1 MAAMTSVFSSKGDV
15 AYAELRHRILS
26 GSLAPGSKLDQ
37 YELADDMSMSITPVR
52 EAIRRLSTEGLI
64 ELGSHRT
71 ARIAGVGAA
80 EARELHEVRLLLDP
94 GAAELAAQRRTEGD
108 LADLREAAS
117 RLVPVTREQGEEA
130 LVATAPS
137 TGRSTSPRTTTCSSP
152 PSMTSGT
159 SRTAIGASGC
169 SCRPAP
175 RPASRTTRSTCSC
188 SGSSRPA
195 TARVPGRSC
204 RPTSSAASPPTS
216 SPRSMR
222 RAPDVAEHALRASD
236 GTGCRSRRPARA
248 RCAAC
253 TGSATARR
261 APRAAPRP
269 PTGSPVPD
277 RPRRGRGRAG
287 SP

>member
-130 LVATAPS
+130 LVAHRAFH
-137 TGRSTSPRTTTCSSP
+137 R
-152 PSMTSGT
+152 
-159 SRTAIGASGC
+159 AIYLASHND
-169 SCRPAP
+169 
-175 RPASRTTRSTCSC
+175 
-188 SGSSRPA
+188 
-195 TARVPGRSC
+195 VLI
-204 RPTSSAASPPTS
+204 AALDDLWDKSD
-216 SPRSMR
+216 RYR
-222 RAPDVAEHALRASD
+222 RLGLLLP
-236 GTGCRSRRPARA
+236 
-248 RCAAC
+248 
-253 TGSATARR
+253 TGSAPRLQDHEEHQQLLGLVEAGDGPGARALMQAHIER
-261 APRAAPRP
+261 SLTPDVIAAL
-269 PTGSPVPD
+269 D
-277 RPRRGRGRAG
+277 AAG
-287 SP
+287 A